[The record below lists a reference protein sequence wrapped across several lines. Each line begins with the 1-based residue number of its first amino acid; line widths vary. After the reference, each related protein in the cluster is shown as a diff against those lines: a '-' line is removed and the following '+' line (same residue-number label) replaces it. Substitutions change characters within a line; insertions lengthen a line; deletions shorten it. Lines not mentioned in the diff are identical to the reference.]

1 MKKEEVNAIST
12 QWVAQASK
20 DVREKIKSFAES
32 CSIEPLAMHA
42 YFDLTRDELSE
53 VLNGTK
59 TPSLELFS
67 KIMVLTN
74 NTIAVVPIEDVEE
87 DAQAPQYERD
97 GSFFHRRDDS
107 RLNKPTP
114 RHTFGCCDDEPYG
127 SSKPNRI
134 PFGSNNHP
142 LPNFRHIPPPP
153 PPHHFM
159 RNIPIGDGCAKMNHG
174 SNDEH
179 TSKDV
184 DYCKPFRTMPRS
196 KLVDI
201 IYKKHW
207 DSEINLLNSTFN
219 DLVEFLGKKNEGI
232 IKNKK
237 IEKAENGNLELMK
250 FVDSLKQLTK
260 NNPQIKEMVKSLV
273 NDF

>member
-12 QWVAQASK
+12 QWVVQASK

-32 CSIEPLAMHA
+32 CNIEPLAMHS

-53 VLNGTK
+53 VLNGVK

-74 NTIAVVPIEDVEE
+74 NTIAIVPIEDVEDE
-87 DAQAPQYERD
+87 TQTPQYERD
-97 GSFFHRRDDS
+97 EPFSHRRENS
-107 RLNKPTP
+107 QLNRPTP
-114 RHTFGCCDDEPYG
+114 RHTFGCYNDEP
-127 SSKPNRI
+127 SRFSNPNRI
-134 PFGSNNHP
+134 SFDSNNRP

-153 PPHHFM
+153 PPRRFM
-159 RNIPIGDGCAKMNHG
+159 RNIPVGDGCPKMNNINNDSHA
-174 SNDEH
+174 SNE
-179 TSKDV
+179 V
-184 DYCKPFRTMPRS
+184 DYCKPFRTMSRA

-207 DSEINLLNSTFN
+207 DSEINLLESTFN

-232 IKNKK
+232 IKNQK
-237 IEKAENGNLELMK
+237 IENAENGNPELMK
-250 FVDSLKQLTK
+250 FVDSLKQLVK
-260 NNPQIKEMVKSLV
+260 NNPQVKEMVKNLI